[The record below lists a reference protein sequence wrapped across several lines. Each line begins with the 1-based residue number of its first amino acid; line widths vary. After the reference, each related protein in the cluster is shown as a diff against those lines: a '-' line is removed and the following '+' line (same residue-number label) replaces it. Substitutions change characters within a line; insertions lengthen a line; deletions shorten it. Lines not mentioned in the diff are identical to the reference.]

1 MVYLDH
7 NASVPMS
14 ASVIEAMTEA
24 ARQGGNPSSVHD
36 YGRRVRARI
45 EAARKDVATMVGAA
59 ASQVIFTSGATEAN
73 AMGLRTCGR
82 DRVFVSATEHVSVLD
97 AHPGA
102 ATIPVDADGVVQP
115 SAVRAALTAD
125 GVDADAAIVSVMLA
139 NNETGVIQPISEIA
153 AVARELGALMHC
165 DAVQAPGRLPVDMA
179 ALGIDL
185 MTVSAHKVGGP
196 AGVGA
201 LILRD
206 ASLLRPDTKGGGQ
219 EKGLRGGTENIT
231 GIAGF
236 GAAAKFAVASEGTDK
251 TAGRRDRIEARVT
264 QEIPDAVVFGS
275 GALRLPNTS
284 CIAIPGI
291 GAETQVMALDLAGYA
306 VSAGSACSSGKVKT
320 SHVLLAMGVDDEVA
334 RCAIRISLGP
344 DTSDADVDGFI
355 AAWTDL
361 IHRLRRSA
369 A

>member
-14 ASVIEAMTEA
+14 ASVIEAMVEA

-36 YGRRVRARI
+36 YGRRARARI

-59 ASQVIFTSGATEAN
+59 ASQVVFTSGATEAN
-73 AMGLRTCGR
+73 VMALRACSR

-97 AHPGA
+97 AHPTA
-102 ATIPVDADGVVQP
+102 VAIPVDADGVVQP
-115 SAVRAALTAD
+115 PVVQAALTAD
-125 GVDADAAIVSVMLA
+125 RVDAGDAIVSVMLA
-139 NNETGVIQPISEIA
+139 NNETGVIQPIAEIA
-153 AVARELGALMHC
+153 AMVHAAGALMHC

-179 ALGIDL
+179 ALGVDL
-185 MTVSAHKVGGP
+185 MTVSAHKAGGP

-236 GAAAKFAVASEGTDK
+236 GAAAKLAAAFNGADEIAR
-251 TAGRRDRIEARVT
+251 RRDRIEAEVM
-264 QEIPDAVVFGS
+264 QEVPDAVVFGS
-275 GALRLPNTS
+275 DVLRLPNTS
-284 CIAIPGI
+284 CMAIPGI

-320 SHVLLAMGVDDEVA
+320 SHVLLAMGADDDVA

-344 DTSDADVDGFI
+344 ETSDADIDGFI
-355 AAWTDL
+355 TAWIDL

>member
-14 ASVIEAMTEA
+14 ASVIEAMAEA

-36 YGRRVRARI
+36 YGRRARARI
-45 EAARKDVATMVGAA
+45 EAARKDVAAMVGAA
-59 ASQVIFTSGATEAN
+59 ASQVVFTSGATEAN
-73 AMGLRTCGR
+73 VMALRACGR
-82 DRVFVSATEHVSVLD
+82 DRVLVSATEHVSVLD
-97 AHPGA
+97 AHPTA
-102 ATIPVDADGVVQP
+102 AAIPVDADGVVQP
-115 SAVRAALTAD
+115 SAVRTALGED
-125 GVDADAAIVSVMLA
+125 GTDAIVSVMLA
-139 NNETGVIQPISEIA
+139 NNETGVIQPVAEIA
-153 AVARELGALMHC
+153 AAAHELGALVHS

-179 ALGIDL
+179 ALDVDM
-185 MTVSAHKVGGP
+185 MTLSAHKVGGP

-236 GAAAKFAVASEGTDK
+236 GAAAKLAAAFDGADEITR
-251 TAGRRDRIEARVT
+251 RRDRIEAEVT
-264 QEIPDAVVFGS
+264 QEVPDAVVFGS
-275 GALRLPNTS
+275 GAPRLPNTS
-284 CIAIPGI
+284 CMAIPGI

-320 SHVLLAMGVDDEVA
+320 SHVLLAMGADDDVA

-344 DTSDADVDGFI
+344 ETSDADIDGFI
-355 AAWTDL
+355 TAWIDL

>member
-7 NASVPMS
+7 NASVPMG

-24 ARQGGNPSSVHD
+24 ARQGGNPSSVHE
-36 YGRRVRARI
+36 YGRRARARI
-45 EAARKDVATMVGAA
+45 EAARKDVAAMVGAK
-59 ASQVIFTSGATEAN
+59 ASQVVFTSGATEAN
-73 AMGLRTCGR
+73 VMALRGCGR
-82 DRVFVSATEHVSVLD
+82 DRVFVSAAEHVSVLD
-97 AHPGA
+97 AHPSA
-102 ATIPVDADGVVQP
+102 VRIPVDSDGVVQP
-115 SAVRAALTAD
+115 SAVEAALTAD
-125 GVDADAAIVSVMLA
+125 GVDAGDAIVSVMLA

-153 AVARELGALMHC
+153 VVAREHGAVLHC

-179 ALGIDL
+179 ALGVDL
-185 MTVSAHKVGGP
+185 LTVSAHKIGGP

-201 LILRD
+201 LVLRD

-236 GAAAKFAVASEGTDK
+236 GAAARRTLTLDGVDDIAR
-251 TAGRRDRIEARVT
+251 RRDRIEAGIA
-264 QEIPDAVVFGS
+264 QEIPDAVVFGAGVS
-275 GALRLPNTS
+275 RLPNTS
-284 CIAIPGI
+284 CIAIPGV
-291 GAETQVMALDLAGYA
+291 GSETQVMALDLAGYA

-344 DTSDADVDGFI
+344 DTGDAEVDGFI
-355 AAWTDL
+355 AAWIDL

>member
-7 NASVPMS
+7 NASVPMGS
-14 ASVIEAMTEA
+14 SVLEAMTEA
-24 ARQGGNPSSVHD
+24 ARQCGNPSSVHE

-45 EAARKDVATMVGAA
+45 EAARKDVAAIVGAA
-59 ASQVIFTSGATEAN
+59 ASQVVFTSGATEAN
-73 AMGLRTCGR
+73 AVALRACGR
-82 DRVFVSATEHVSVLD
+82 ARVFVSAAEHVSVLE
-97 AHPGA
+97 AHPDA
-102 ATIPVDADGVVQP
+102 VIIPVDGDGVATP

-125 GVDADAAIVSVMLA
+125 GVDGEEAIVSVMLA
-139 NNETGVIQPISEIA
+139 NNETGVIQPIAEIA
-153 AVARELGALMHC
+153 AVAREHGALMHC
-165 DAVQAPGRLPVDMA
+165 DAVQAPGRRPVDMA
-179 ALGIDL
+179 ALGVDL
-185 MTVSAHKVGGP
+185 MTVSAHKIGGP

-236 GAAAKFAVASEGTDK
+236 GAAAKRALAMHGADD
-251 TAGRRDRIEARVT
+251 TARRRDRIEARIT
-264 QEIPDAVVFGS
+264 QEIPDAVVFGV
-275 GALRLPNTS
+275 GAPRLPNTS

-320 SHVLLAMGVDDEVA
+320 SHVLLSMRVDDEIA

-344 DTSDADVDGFI
+344 DTTDADIDGFI
-355 AAWTDL
+355 AAWIEL

>member
-7 NASVPMS
+7 NASVPMT
-14 ASVIEAMTEA
+14 AAVIDAMTA
-24 ARQGGNPSSVHD
+24 AAWQGGNPSSVHD

-45 EAARKDVATMVGAA
+45 ETARKEVAAMVGAA
-59 ASQVIFTSGATEAN
+59 ASQVVFTSGATEAN
-73 AMGLRTCGR
+73 AMALRACGR
-82 DRVFVSATEHVSVLD
+82 GHVLVSATEHVSVLD
-97 AHPGA
+97 AHSGSIR
-102 ATIPVDADGVVQP
+102 IPVEADGVVLP
-115 SAVRAALTAD
+115 SAVRAALTAED
-125 GVDADAAIVSVMLA
+125 VDAGDAVVSVMLA
-139 NNETGVIQPISEIA
+139 NNETGVIQPVAEIA
-153 AVARELGALMHC
+153 AVVRELGALMHC
-165 DAVQAPGRLPVDMA
+165 DAVQAPGRVPVDMA
-179 ALGIDL
+179 ALGVDM
-185 MTVSAHKVGGP
+185 MTVSAHKIGGP
-196 AGVGA
+196 AGIGA

-219 EKGLRGGTENIT
+219 EKGLRGGTENVT

-236 GAAAKFAVASEGTDK
+236 GAAAKSTRDVDGVDAIAR
-251 TAGRRDRIEARVT
+251 RRDRIEARVK
-264 QEIPDAVVFGS
+264 QEVPDAVVFG
-275 GALRLPNTS
+275 ANVARLANTS

-320 SHVLLAMGVDDEVA
+320 SHVLLAMGVDDDLA

-344 DTSDADVDGFI
+344 DTGDDDVDGFV

>member
-7 NASVPMS
+7 NASVPMG
-14 ASVIEAMTEA
+14 ASVIEAMAEA
-24 ARQGGNPSSVHD
+24 ARQGGNPSSVHE

-45 EAARKDVATMVGAA
+45 EAARKDVAAMVGAT
-59 ASQVIFTSGATEAN
+59 ASQVVFTSGATEAN
-73 AMGLRTCGR
+73 VMALRASGR
-82 DRVFVSATEHVSVLD
+82 ARVFVSATEHVSVLD
-97 AHPGA
+97 AHPSSVR
-102 ATIPVDADGVVQP
+102 IPVDPDGILQP
-115 SAVRAALTAD
+115 SAVRAALAD
-125 GVDADAAIVSVMLA
+125 GDDVGDAIVSVMLA

-153 AVARELGALMHC
+153 AVARELGALVHC
-165 DAVQAPGRLPVDMA
+165 DAVQAPGRLPVDMGK
-179 ALGIDL
+179 LGVDL
-185 MTVSAHKVGGP
+185 MTVSAHKIGGP
-196 AGVGA
+196 AGIGA

-236 GAAAKFAVASEGTDK
+236 GVAAKRTLTLDRADEVTR
-251 TAGRRDRIEARVT
+251 RRDRVEARIA
-264 QEIPDAVVFGS
+264 QEIPDAVVFGAGVS
-275 GALRLPNTS
+275 RLPNTS

-344 DTSDADVDGFI
+344 DTSDAEVDGFI
-355 AAWTDL
+355 AAWVEL

>member
-14 ASVIEAMTEA
+14 ASVIEAMTET

-36 YGRRVRARI
+36 YGRRARARI
-45 EAARKDVATMVGAA
+45 EAARKDVAAMVGAV
-59 ASQVIFTSGATEAN
+59 ASQVVFTSGATEAN
-73 AMGLRTCGR
+73 VMALRACGR
-82 DRVFVSATEHVSVLD
+82 NRVFVSATEHASVLD
-97 AHPGA
+97 AHPA
-102 ATIPVDADGVVQP
+102 AESIPVDADGVVQP
-115 SAVRAALTAD
+115 TAVQAALTGD
-125 GVDADAAIVSVMLA
+125 GVDAGDAVVSVMLA
-139 NNETGVIQPISEIA
+139 NNETGVIQPIAEIA
-153 AVARELGALMHC
+153 AVAHAAGALMHC

-179 ALGIDL
+179 ALGADL
-185 MTVSAHKVGGP
+185 MTLSAHKVGGP

-236 GAAAKFAVASEGTDK
+236 GAAAKLAVAFDGADEI
-251 TAGRRDRIEARVT
+251 AGRRDRIEAQVL
-264 QEIPDAVVFGS
+264 QEIPDAVVFGI
-275 GALRLPNTS
+275 GASRLPNTS
-284 CIAIPGI
+284 CVAIPGI

-320 SHVLLAMGVDDEVA
+320 SHVLLAMGVDDDVA

-355 AAWTDL
+355 AAWIDI

>member
-7 NASVPMS
+7 NASVPMN
-14 ASVIEAMTEA
+14 ASVIEAMTDA

-36 YGRRVRARI
+36 YGRRARARI
-45 EAARKDVATMVGAA
+45 EASRNDVAAMVGAK

-73 AMGLRTCGR
+73 VMALRACGR

-97 AHPGA
+97 VHPSA
-102 ATIPVDADGVVQP
+102 VSLPVDADGVVQP
-115 SAVRAALTAD
+115 SAVQTALTAD
-125 GVDADAAIVSVMLA
+125 GADAGDAVVSVMLA
-139 NNETGVIQPISEIA
+139 NNETGVIQPVAEIA
-153 AVARELGALMHC
+153 AVAHAAGALMHC
-165 DAVQAPGRLPVDMA
+165 DAVQAPGRVPVDMA
-179 ALGIDL
+179 SLGVDL

-236 GAAAKFAVASEGTDK
+236 GAAAKQAMAFHGMQEI
-251 TAGRRDRIEARVT
+251 AGRRDRIEARVM
-264 QEIPDAVVFGS
+264 QKIPDAVVFAAGVP
-275 GALRLPNTS
+275 RLPNTS
-284 CIAIPGI
+284 CIAIPGV

-320 SHVLLAMGVDDEVA
+320 SHVLLAMGVGDEVA

-344 DTSDADVDGFI
+344 ETSDADVDGFI

>member
-1 MVYLDH
+1 
-7 NASVPMS
+7 MS
-14 ASVIEAMTEA
+14 ASVIEAMAEA

-36 YGRRVRARI
+36 YGRRARGRI
-45 EAARKDVATMVGAA
+45 EAARKDVAAMVGAA
-59 ASQVIFTSGATEAN
+59 ASQVVFTSGATEAN
-73 AMGLRTCGR
+73 VMALCACGR
-82 DRVFVSATEHVSVLD
+82 DRVLVSATEHVSVLD
-97 AHPGA
+97 AHPTA
-102 ATIPVDADGVVQP
+102 AAIPVDADGVVQP
-115 SAVRAALTAD
+115 SAVRTALGED
-125 GVDADAAIVSVMLA
+125 GTDAIVSVMLA
-139 NNETGVIQPISEIA
+139 NNETGVIQPVAEIA
-153 AVARELGALMHC
+153 AAAHELGALVHS

-179 ALGIDL
+179 ALDVDM
-185 MTVSAHKVGGP
+185 MTLSAHKVGGP

-206 ASLLRPDTKGGGQ
+206 ASLLRTDTKGGGQ

-236 GAAAKFAVASEGTDK
+236 GAAAKLAAAFNGADEITR
-251 TAGRRDRIEARVT
+251 RRDRIEAEVT
-264 QEIPDAVVFGS
+264 QEVPDAVVFGS
-275 GALRLPNTS
+275 GAPRLPNTS
-284 CIAIPGI
+284 CMAIPGI

-320 SHVLLAMGVDDEVA
+320 SHVLLAMGTDDDVA

-344 DTSDADVDGFI
+344 ETSDADIDGFI
-355 AAWTDL
+355 TAWIDL